1 MKRVNIDFRHRQS
14 AHCESGSTANLLF
27 NHGIN
32 VSEPLVF
39 GIGSGLFFG
48 YFPFLKIHG
57 LPLITFRNAP
67 GRILRNTAKRMGLQV
82 KSFRFRNPER
92 AMDTLD
98 ETLRKGIPVGL
109 QTGVYWLPY
118 FPAPLRFHFNAHS
131 LIAYGVDETG
141 YRLSDPVFD
150 EPVTCSRAD
159 LMKARFAKGMLAPKG
174 KMHYL
179 LPSSGQ
185 IDLARAVRDGIK
197 ETCRMMLKVPLPLIG
212 VRGIR
217 RLARQ
222 VAGWP
227 EQLGK
232 RKALIYLGHT
242 IRMQEEI
249 GTGGGGFRLMYAA
262 FLQQAAPIIED
273 HRLLGLSDRMTEIG
287 DLWREFAVS
296 GARICKNRAP
306 DGGTFDQLSRLLLE
320 CADREQGLFGDLMQ
334 TIK

>member
-1 MKRVNIDFRHRQS
+1 MPRSSASPSSSYPRCPKVEGVNIDFRHRQS

-48 YFPFLKIHG
+48 YFPFLKVHG

-67 GRILRNTAKRMGLQV
+67 GRILKNTAKRMGLGV
-82 KSFRFRNPER
+82 KSYRFRNQEK
-92 AMDTLD
+92 AMDVLD

-118 FPAPLRFHFNAHS
+118 FPPPLRFHFNAHS

-141 YRLSDPVFD
+141 YHLSDPVFD
-150 EPVTCSRAD
+150 EPVICSRAD

-174 KMHYL
+174 KMHYF
-179 LPSSGQ
+179 LPSARQ
-185 IDLARAVRDGIK
+185 TDLARAVRDGIN

-212 VRGIR
+212 VKGIR

-222 VAGWP
+222 VAAWP
-227 EQLGK
+227 ELLGR
-232 RKALIYLGHT
+232 RKALIYLGHA

-262 FLQQAAPIIED
+262 FLQQAAPILMND
-273 HRLLGLSDRMTEIG
+273 RLLDLSARMTGIG

-306 DGGTFDQLSRLLLE
+306 EGITF
-320 CADREQGLFGDLMQ
+320 CN
-334 TIK
+334 